1 MCDGSQFAVGTKGHT
16 RPNSVNLSE
25 GLMLSGLNHLTL
37 SLAACRESPY
47 QGMVFYEDGDV

>member
-1 MCDGSQFAVGTKGHT
+1 
-16 RPNSVNLSE
+16 
-25 GLMLSGLNHLTL
+25 MLSGLNHLTL